1 MTRYLIVENERLA
14 REELYHNVCSLRPQ
28 WECVG
33 YAETVEEVVGILGKN
48 KDIDLVFMDIELDD
62 GQCFEIFERIDTE
75 VSIIFTTAYSEFA
88 IQAFHLNS
96 LDYLLK
102 PFSIDALESSIKK
115 YEYFSDRVGVGSW
128 EENTTE
134 SDMPVW
140 EREIPK
146 ANAMPRILIQ
156 QSDSYSFIPIEKV
169 RWLECEDKY
178 VYCVDDNGRKWMT
191 GFKSLREFEHLLPA
205 EMFCKLRRNVI
216 ASISSVTGVYKFF
229 KGSLRVRLCAGD
241 KEETVVV
248 PQPNKNNV
256 LLWLGMH

>member
-28 WECVG
+28 WECIG

-48 KDIDLVFMDIELDD
+48 KDINLVFMDIELDD
-62 GQCFEIFERIDTE
+62 GQCFEIFEMIDTDI
-75 VSIIFTTAYSEFA
+75 SIIFTTAYSEFV

-102 PFSIDALESSIKK
+102 PFSVDALENSIKK
-115 YEYFSDRVGVGSW
+115 YEYYTYGVGQETRKEDSAEPYIPLGDW
-128 EENTTE
+128 EA
-134 SDMPVW
+134 
-140 EREIPK
+140 PK
-146 ANAMPRILIQ
+146 ANAIPRILIQ
-156 QSDSYSFIPIEKV
+156 QSDSYNFIPIEKV

-178 VYCVDDNGRKWMT
+178 VYCVGDKGRKYLT
-191 GFKSLREFEHLLPA
+191 SFKSLREFEHLLPA

-229 KGSLRVRLCAGD
+229 KGSLRVCLCAGD